1 MSTLC
6 EQLHHF
12 FNALPRHTFPF
23 AAAAIPL
30 NGLYVLFEEGEDAH
44 GGQRIVRVG
53 THTGD
58 NQLRSRLAQHFLQ
71 PNKDRSIFRK
81 NIGRALLNRDN
92 DPFLASWELDL
103 TTSAAKLAYA
113 GKVDPEQLREAE
125 ERVSQRIQQTF
136 SFAVVAVPVKE
147 ERLRL
152 ESRIIS
158 TVSQCTVCAPSAT
171 WLGHCSPKQKICS
184 SGLWLVNELY
194 KEPCTDLEL
203 TALRAYSGYTG

>member
-6 EQLHHF
+6 ERLHRF

-23 AAAAIPL
+23 DAAAIPR
-30 NGLYVLFEEGEDAH
+30 NGLYVLFEEGELAH
-44 GGQRIVRVG
+44 GGRRIVRIG

-58 NQLRSRLAQHFLQ
+58 DQLPSRLAQHFLK

-92 DPFLASWELDL
+92 DPFLVSWELDL
-103 TTSAAKLAYA
+103 TTSAAKRAYA
-113 GKVDPEQLREAE
+113 SAVDSQRLRETE
-125 ERVSQRIQQTF
+125 ERVSQRIQETF
-136 SFAVVAVPVKE
+136 SFAVVAIPVKE

-152 ESRIIS
+152 ESMIIS
-158 TVSQCTVCAPSAT
+158 TVSRCTGCAPSVT
-171 WLGHCSPKQKICS
+171 WLGHHSPKDKIRA

-203 TALRAYSGYTG
+203 MTLERYADHSA